1 MKHIAELPLGGF
13 ITDNYHH
20 EFIES
25 MIKERDAAILA
36 VAGNK
41 AIISGVVVS
50 GVPAAATTGIVVYN
64 GKLYTFLPG
73 EVQTEVTTKRIAI
86 DRPNAS
92 GIDAAAYYQDVIE
105 FGNDGLETFPF
116 AELKRVKTLQ
126 EIILDDSLVN
136 VVPEWDSI
144 TGKPAFLTRK
154 MLGTIILGDVPDA
167 SVSHSGDIS
176 TSSIIETD
184 GNDQHL
190 RITFPTVGTS
200 SYIPNVAIDS
210 KSADFNKDND
220 VIWSIKS
227 RTATTLDILLRD
239 VSGAVQNINIIV
251 QIIV

>member
-1 MKHIAELPLGGF
+1 MKHIADLAVGGF

-20 EFIES
+20 EWIEA
-25 MIKERDAAILA
+25 MIKQRDASILA
-36 VAGNK
+36 LAGDN
-41 AIISGVVVS
+41 AIVS
-50 GVPAAATTGIVVYN
+50 GVEISGSTATAGVVVYN
-64 GKLYTFLPG
+64 GKIYTFLSG
-73 EVQTEVTTKRIAI
+73 TVQTEVTTKRVAT

-92 GIDAAAYYQDVIE
+92 GIPAAAYYEDIIE
-105 FGNDGLETFPF
+105 FGDDGLETFNF
-116 AELKRVKTLQ
+116 SELTRIKNLQ
-126 EIILDDSLVN
+126 ELATDENLVN
-136 VVPEWDSI
+136 VVPTWASI
-144 TGKPAFLTRK
+144 TGKPSFLTKK
-154 MLGTIILGDVPDA
+154 MFGTIILGDVPDA

-210 KSADFNKDND
+210 KSADFDNDND